1 MRLQLSLAAALA
13 APLAF
18 ACVTAQATET
28 WTGRWAADPAA
39 CSSFGASGST
49 LYASENALRFAD
61 ASCRIG
67 KMYKVGKS
75 VHIQAHCWESGE
87 NRDISVTLTT
97 QQTPG
102 GERLAVTWGNGPVK
116 DMRRCQ

>member
-1 MRLQLSLAAALA
+1 MRLDLCLAAALA

-18 ACVTAQATET
+18 ACASAQAAET

-39 CSSFGASGST
+39 CSTFGGSM
-49 LYASENALRFAD
+49 LYASDSSLRFAD
-61 ASCRIG
+61 TSCRIG

-75 VHIQAHCWESGE
+75 VHIQAHCSEGGE
-87 NRDISVTLTT
+87 NRDISVTLTM

-102 GERLAVTWGNGPVK
+102 GERLAVTWGNAPVK